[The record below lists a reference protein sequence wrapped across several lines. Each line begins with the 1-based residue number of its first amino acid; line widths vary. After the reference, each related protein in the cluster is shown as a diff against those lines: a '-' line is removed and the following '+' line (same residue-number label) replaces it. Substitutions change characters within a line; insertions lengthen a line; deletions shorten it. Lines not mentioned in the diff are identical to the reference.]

1 MAREFEGPLQR
12 QGRQLKEETTSLLR
26 YKAREKA
33 KQKYA
38 GDEVDNRAFDTM
50 ERATKSKASNLFTE
64 SEYNAFAT
72 DKEREG
78 YDRKAF
84 NILKGMYDADSAKN
98 KFKDIDFNKYLDL
111 LKPSLFE
118 ERVLSREG
126 DQKAGDFF
134 LDIYEGD
141 FDQFKASAL
150 NSIRGK
156 SPSGKY

>member
-1 MAREFEGPLQR
+1 MYFCIKRKALQR
-12 QGRQLKEETTSLLR
+12 QGRQL
-26 YKAREKA
+26 
-33 KQKYA
+33 YA

-50 ERATKSKASNLFTE
+50 KMATTSKASNLFTE
-64 SEYNAFAT
+64 SEYNAFAS
-72 DKEREG
+72 DKERKG
-78 YDRKAF
+78 YDIKAYD
-84 NILKGMYDADSAKN
+84 ILKGMYDVDRAKN
-98 KFKDIDFNKYLDL
+98 EFKNIDFDKYLDL

-126 DQKAGDFF
+126 DQKRGDFF

-156 SPSGKY
+156 SPSV

>member
-1 MAREFEGPLQR
+1 MANELGQAEELG
-12 QGRQLKEETTSLLR
+12 GRKNWNMTMDET
-26 YKAREKA
+26 
-33 KQKYA
+33 
-38 GDEVDNRAFDTM
+38 DESAFDSM
-50 ERATKSKASNLFTE
+50 QSITKGKASNLFTE

-84 NILKGMYDADSAKN
+84 NILKGMYDADSVKN

-126 DQKAGDFF
+126 DQKRGDFF

-141 FDQFKASAL
+141 FDQFRL
-150 NSIRGK
+150 VH
-156 SPSGKY
+156 